1 MKTIDKKVLLNRK
14 SCCGAKPHCT
24 NCPYFPRGSM
34 GSTKIYCH
42 RCGTVIKWTESGLCH
57 DCNVGPQRA
66 APSSPERIAAQQKL
80 VERLLNDNEA
90 DRGST
95 SSNSSE

>member
-42 RCGTVIKWTESGLCH
+42 RCGTVVVYPYEQQNKALDFFLMYNLQHLC
-57 DCNVGPQRA
+57 
-66 APSSPERIAAQQKL
+66 L
-80 VERLLNDNEA
+80 
-90 DRGST
+90 
-95 SSNSSE
+95 